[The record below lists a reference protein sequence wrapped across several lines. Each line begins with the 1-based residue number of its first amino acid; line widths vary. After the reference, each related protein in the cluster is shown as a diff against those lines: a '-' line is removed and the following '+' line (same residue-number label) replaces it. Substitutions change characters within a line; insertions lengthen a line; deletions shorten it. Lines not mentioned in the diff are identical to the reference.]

1 MAEAILPVVFAI
13 AVWWSSTAALFL
25 VDRLPRSTY
34 VISVSVATL
43 LVLVAA
49 TAILETADTTTAASA
64 YIGFSAAVM
73 LWAWHEMT
81 FLLGLITGPRKAP
94 CPAGARGFER
104 FGLATATL
112 ITHEIAIALT
122 AVALIAL
129 TWGAANQTAA
139 ATFLVLW
146 VMRLSAKLNIFL
158 GVPNLSDELMPA
170 HLGYLKT
177 YFRKRAMNA
186 LFPLSVTAGTI
197 VAWQLGS
204 AALAASSDAFALTS
218 GMLVAGLLALAVLEH
233 WFLVLPI
240 PDAALWTWA
249 APRHEPSATDTSSGI
264 DAASLQPMRPRDL
277 ETLTTHNGA
286 TLVPALMGGNQ

>member
-1 MAEAILPVVFAI
+1 MADAILPVLFAI
-13 AVWWSSTAALFL
+13 AVWWSSTGALFL

-34 VISVSVATL
+34 VVSVSVATL
-43 LVLVAA
+43 LVLVAT
-49 TAILETADTTTAASA
+49 TAILVTANETTAASA

-81 FLLGLITGPRKAP
+81 FLLGLITGPRKSP
-94 CPAGARGFER
+94 CPPAATGFQR
-104 FGLATATL
+104 FGFATATL
-112 ITHEIAIALT
+112 ITHEIAIAVT
-122 AVALIAL
+122 AVALVAL

-146 VMRLSAKLNIFL
+146 VMRLSAKFNIFL

-186 LFPLSVTAGTI
+186 LFPFSVTVGTI
-197 VAWQLGS
+197 AAYAIGS
-204 AALAASSDAFALTS
+204 AALDDPTNAFALTS
-218 GMLVAGLLALAVLEH
+218 GMLVSGLLALAVLEH
-233 WFLVLPI
+233 WFLVLPV

-249 APRHEPSATDTSSGI
+249 GPRVETATNHPAGGTEG
-264 DAASLQPMRPRDL
+264 AANHSLRPRDHDIVKKH
-277 ETLTTHNGA
+277 TGA
-286 TLVPALMGGNQ
+286 AFVPALMGGNQ